1 MKATAL
7 FCTLT
12 LLLLAGCMHQNPTFT
27 PAVSAN
33 EVAAVVHLYRPE
45 ATTPGLA
52 KPLRYSRPEI
62 FVDDA
67 PVGVV
72 GYNEY
77 LSFTVMPGKHT
88 IRVTGLT
95 PNARDWE
102 LRDIN
107 RTFTANAGETLYL
120 RLKVEYNLK
129 EMNLFQPKP
138 SYIYFL
144 TPVSA
149 NDAQYEI
156 RHVSPV
162 K

>member
-1 MKATAL
+1 MKAPAL
-7 FCTLT
+7 FGMLV
-12 LLLLAGCMHQNPTFT
+12 LLLLSGCGHNPVFS

-33 EVAAVVHLYRPE
+33 EVSAVVHLYRPE

-52 KPLRYSRPEI
+52 KPLRYSHPEI
-62 FVDDA
+62 LVDGA

-77 LSFTVMPGKHT
+77 LSFTVLPGKHT
-88 IRVTGLT
+88 LRITGLT

-107 RTFTANAGETLYL
+107 RPFTAEAGDTLYF

-138 SYIYFL
+138 SYVYFL